1 MRTCFR
7 EVRPV
12 YFQQQYEVLR
22 REALSPRAGL
32 ECGHGLALFLA
43 QGMAAWMA
51 ALSALLPPQVV
62 TCGEVPSS
70 TSPRCPELALGT
82 RSDLRRI
89 LAGMVLA
96 CSQEL
101 PHE

>member
-12 YFQQQYEVLR
+12 YFQQQYEALR
-22 REALSPRAGL
+22 REGLSPRAGL
-32 ECGHGLALFLA
+32 ARGHGLALFLS
-43 QGMAAWMA
+43 QGMAAWMV
-51 ALSALLPPQVV
+51 ALSTLLPPQAISGSQVS
-62 TCGEVPSS
+62 PS
-70 TSPRCPELALGT
+70 TSPRCPELALGI

-101 PHE
+101 GHE

>member
-1 MRTCFR
+1 
-7 EVRPV
+7 VRNSCPDNPV
-12 YFQQQYEVLR
+12 YFEHQYEALR

-32 ECGHGLALFLA
+32 ERGHGLALFLA

-62 TCGEVPSS
+62 TCGEVPSR
-70 TSPRCPELALGT
+70 TSPRRPELALGI
-82 RSDLRRI
+82 RSDVRTI
-89 LAGMVLA
+89 LAAMVLA
-96 CSQEL
+96 CSREM

>member
-7 EVRPV
+7 EVQPV
-12 YFQQQYEVLR
+12 YFQQQYEALR
-22 REALSPRAGL
+22 QEALSCRAGL
-32 ECGHGLALFLA
+32 ERGHGLALFLA

-51 ALSALLPPQVV
+51 ALSALRPRQVV
-62 TCGEVPSS
+62 TCSQVQSS

-101 PHE
+101 GHE